1 MNNPLIVALDHPD
14 PQQILQWAT
23 DFGPHVGMVKIGLE
37 AFCQAGPGLVREARN
52 HAEIFL
58 DLKLHD
64 IPNTVAGAARACD
77 DLGVNLLTVHAAG
90 GPAMIEA
97 AVTAA
102 PNTKVVAVTVL
113 TSIDA
118 LTLGQ
123 IGQGDRVE
131 VQVSRLARMAIDA
144 GAAGVVCA
152 APDLQEVRK
161 TVGSAPITV
170 VPGIRPKGSKIGDQK
185 RVATPQEALSL
196 GATYIVVGRP
206 ITCDT
211 APLQVISR
219 CFE

>member
-1 MNNPLIVALDHPD
+1 MKNPLIVALDHPD

-37 AFCQAGPGLVREARN
+37 AFCLAGPEIVREARN
-52 HAEIFL
+52 HTEVFL

-77 DLGVNLLTVHAAG
+77 DLGVELLTVHAAG

-102 PNTKVVAVTVL
+102 PNTKIIAVTVL

-118 LTLGQ
+118 STLGQ

-131 VQVSRLARMAIDA
+131 EQVSRLARMAIDA

-152 APDLQEVRK
+152 APDLPQVRK
-161 TVGSAPITV
+161 TIGPDPITV
-170 VPGIRPKGSKIGDQK
+170 VPGIRPEGSDIGDQK
-185 RVATPQEALSL
+185 RVATPQIARSL
-196 GATYIVVGRP
+196 GATYLVVGRP
-206 ITCDT
+206 ITCD
-211 APLQVISR
+211 PDPIRVIGR
-219 CFE
+219 CIE